1 MDILQAIKERHSVR
15 AYTGQKIEGEVRLE
29 LEAAIRECNEE
40 SGLHIK
46 AFYDEPQGFKSMMAH
61 YGKFRNVNNYIVLA
75 GEKEPELEEKCGY
88 YGEKIVLRAQQL
100 GLNTCWVAMTYNK
113 RRVKHQVDVGDKLC
127 VVISVGYGENQGVPH
142 KGKTMD
148 DVVVTKGN
156 MPDWF
161 RNGVEAAL
169 LAPTAINQQKF
180 VIGIIGGK
188 PVIRISGRGFYT
200 KVDLGIVKYHFEAA
214 SGYLVCS

>member
-1 MDILQAIKERHSVR
+1 MNILQAIQERHSVR
-15 AYTGQKIEGEVRLE
+15 AYTERKIEYEIREE
-29 LEAAIRECNEE
+29 LEAVIRECNKE

-75 GEKEPELEEKCGY
+75 GEKGPELEEKCGY

-113 RRVKHQVDVGDKLC
+113 RMVKQQVEAGDKLC
-127 VVISVGYGENQGVPH
+127 VVVSVGYGENQGVPH
-142 KGKTMD
+142 KGKTID
-148 DVVVTKGN
+148 DVVVTKGD

-161 RNGVEAAL
+161 RKGAEAAL

-180 VIGIIGGK
+180 VIGIIDGK
-188 PVIRISGRGFYT
+188 PAIRISGKGFYT

-214 SGYLVCS
+214 SGYKVCS